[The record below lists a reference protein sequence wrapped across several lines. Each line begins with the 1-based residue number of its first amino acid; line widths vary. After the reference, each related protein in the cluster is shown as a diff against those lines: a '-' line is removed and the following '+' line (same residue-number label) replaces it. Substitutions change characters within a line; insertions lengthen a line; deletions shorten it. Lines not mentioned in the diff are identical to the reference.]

1 MKTSRRLGAAIL
13 TAFLMFSMPAAVV
26 GAAEDQPDSPAA
38 VSSNSD
44 SSDVSAEPDTSLP
57 EEVSDGSSSS
67 SLESSD
73 KDLEN
78 SELDYLFSD
87 NTEGNAE
94 LIASQEVIADD
105 GQFQFIA
112 VTTRSGDIFYVIIDH
127 SKSENNVYFLNEVD
141 TYDIQAL
148 LNKDEDGNTVVGK
161 ELSGDEET
169 SGEDEPDSPSSS
181 DESSTK
187 KKSSGGFDMTTIILI
202 GVIVLAVIVFVIF
215 KIKKGGFGK
224 KKNTEV
230 EFADDLDEYDDDEEI
245 NEDEEKTK

>member
-1 MKTSRRLGAAIL
+1 MKTSRKLGAAIL

-169 SGEDEPDSPSSS
+169 SGEDEPDSPSS

-202 GVIVLAVIVFVIF
+202 GVIVLAAIVFVIF